1 MLPIIYT
8 GVPYKVWL
16 GLPDPEKCQEP
27 EKFATALASM
37 NLVLVSGF
45 SELPQDVKD
54 SVVRHVMDKGNWA
67 RKTTKKAKKK
77 PADAEAP
84 AEAGT
89 AKENVPSNQQTT
101 NALAISSSS
110 TAIVASGR
118 KRFVMPVPGKN
129 GAKTDVLCGKT
140 FVMTGIFPEA
150 GGGMGLDQG
159 KDKVKAMIKAFGGRV
174 TGSIS
179 GKTNVLIVGK
189 EPGFSKVSKARA
201 SDKIVMMGLK
211 EIADGLDNGFACL
224 EDFEEREPMLIKNF
238 SSGYMGRN
246 GLALLASA
254 KDLATAQGVSSKKK
268 RPVSK
273 KAAAVVEDSK
283 KPAAKRQ
290 PLKEAN
296 TNRQVKKRRTSKTAK
311 GKEPKALVVAK
322 PTKKK
327 AAKKTTRKK
336 AAKTKDEEIMKIACD
351 GCGEDCTKLSWF
363 MPKTEEDFCI
373 KCHCKNPRTG
383 AVPQAQ
389 GKMMLAA

>member
-1 MLPIIYT
+1 
-8 GVPYKVWL
+8 
-16 GLPDPEKCQEP
+16 
-27 EKFATALASM
+27 M

-54 SVVRHVMDKGNWA
+54 NVVRYVMNKGNWA

-84 AEAGT
+84 AGAET
-89 AKENVPSNQQTT
+89 AKDEAPSNQQTT
-101 NALAISSSS
+101 NAPAVSSSS
-110 TAIVASGR
+110 MAIVASGR

-129 GAKTDVLCGKT
+129 GAKTDVLSGKT

-179 GKTNVLIVGK
+179 GKTDVLIVGK
-189 EPGFSKVSKARA
+189 DPGFSKVSKARA
-201 SDKIVMMGLK
+201 SDKIVLMGLK

-224 EDFEEREPMLIKNF
+224 DDFEEREPMLIKGF
-238 SSGYMGRN
+238 SGGYMGKN

-254 KDLATAQGVSSKKK
+254 KDLAIAQGVLSEKK
-268 RPVSK
+268 VSK
-273 KAAAVVEDSK
+273 KTVAFIEDAK

-290 PLKEAN
+290 PLKEAD
-296 TNRQVKKRRTSKTAK
+296 TNRQVKKRRTSKPAK
-311 GKEPKALVVAK
+311 GKGSSALVVAK

-351 GCGEDCTKLSWF
+351 ACGEDCTKRSWF
-363 MPKTEEDFCI
+363 VPGTEEDFCI
-373 KCHCKNPRTG
+373 KCHGKNPRTG

-389 GKMMLAA
+389 GKMMIAA